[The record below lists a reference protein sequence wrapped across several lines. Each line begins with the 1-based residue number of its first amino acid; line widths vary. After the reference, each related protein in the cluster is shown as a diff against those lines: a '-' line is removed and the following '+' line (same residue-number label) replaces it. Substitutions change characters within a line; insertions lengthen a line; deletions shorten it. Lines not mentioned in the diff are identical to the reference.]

1 MWKYKAKHFYYLLN
15 VKQFKNQNKLFQV
28 KLWMITAL
36 WINVHGPCKL
46 TQKVYNCSR
55 LRKSLIIKQ
64 NNKEN
69 ERKHLL
75 EPK

>member
-1 MWKYKAKHFYYLLN
+1 
-15 VKQFKNQNKLFQV
+15 
-28 KLWMITAL
+28 MITAL